1 MRVEYLLPF
10 ACAAAAL
17 CVGASELM
25 TTFEFDLGTSGETQQ
40 TIAAADRH
48 SSALLVLA
56 IFALVALAVA
66 VVAGSRPAAIAVAVA
81 GGLSLLFFLV
91 VDLPDVGQQGTVDE
105 PSRVFFSSEAEPG
118 DGFWLELVG
127 SVALAVSGAAL
138 ATLRPEQLKMFPW
151 SRSPETRRRRRSG
164 DHSNVEPATRAARA
178 ATPGVVS
185 RPVLPAVVR
194 EGLVGLSHAVDVVL
208 ALPRATLL
216 AGRVEDLV
224 REPLLDRLL
233 APLARELDQPPH
245 GERARPARGHLDGHL
260 VGRAADAP
268 RPHLEHGVS
277 SLTASSRTSTGGLL
291 VRSPTIARA
300 S

>member
-1 MRVEYLLPF
+1 MSNARSLMRVEYLLPF

-151 SRSPETRRRRRSG
+151 GRSPQTREEETVRRPLERRAG
-164 DHSNVEPATRAARA
+164 H
-178 ATPGVVS
+178 
-185 RPVLPAVVR
+185 
-194 EGLVGLSHAVDVVL
+194 EG
-208 ALPRATLL
+208 
-216 AGRVEDLV
+216 
-224 REPLLDRLL
+224 
-233 APLARELDQPPH
+233 
-245 GERARPARGHLDGHL
+245 RARRHT
-260 VGRAADAP
+260 R
-268 RPHLEHGVS
+268 
-277 SLTASSRTSTGGLL
+277 SR
-291 VRSPTIARA
+291 
-300 S
+300 

>member
-151 SRSPETRRRRRSG
+151 ESLSADARGG
-164 DHSNVEPATRAARA
+164 DGPATTR
-178 ATPGVVS
+178 TSS
-185 RPVLPAVVR
+185 RPR
-194 EGLVGLSHAVDVVL
+194 G
-208 ALPRATLL
+208 PRAPPHQESL
-216 AGRVEDLV
+216 AGRFYQ
-224 REPLLDRLL
+224 R
-233 APLARELDQPPH
+233 
-245 GERARPARGHLDGHL
+245 
-260 VGRAADAP
+260 
-268 RPHLEHGVS
+268 
-277 SLTASSRTSTGGLL
+277 
-291 VRSPTIARA
+291 
-300 S
+300 

>member
-40 TIAAADRH
+40 TIDAADRH
-48 SSALLVLA
+48 SYALLVLA
-56 IFALVALAVA
+56 IFALVALTVA

-127 SVALAVSGAAL
+127 SFALAVSGAAL

-151 SRSPETRRRRRSG
+151 SGSSQTREEETVRRPLERRAG
-164 DHSNVEPATRAARA
+164 H
-178 ATPGVVS
+178 
-185 RPVLPAVVR
+185 
-194 EGLVGLSHAVDVVL
+194 EG
-208 ALPRATLL
+208 
-216 AGRVEDLV
+216 
-224 REPLLDRLL
+224 
-233 APLARELDQPPH
+233 
-245 GERARPARGHLDGHL
+245 RARRHT
-260 VGRAADAP
+260 R
-268 RPHLEHGVS
+268 
-277 SLTASSRTSTGGLL
+277 SR
-291 VRSPTIARA
+291 
-300 S
+300 